1 MPLGSTTGT
10 TFLPNLLFTLDDS
23 GSMASDY
30 NPDYVNDGNTCMTA
44 NGGSTNCQR
53 GDPPFEAGGEH
64 GFNGVGYDPNF
75 NYQPGLS
82 SNGQP
87 VITPPLNTTSLTP
100 NAYLGGSNV
109 NLTTGITDKTFC
121 NTNNVCKRSGA
132 DAASGTITPA
142 GTKDPEGN
150 SLAAGQFPYRA
161 NVSSGSTINFGLPEM
176 MTTATFTRSGSTVT
190 AATIGQY
197 PAPTVSR
204 PLVPPLT
211 TSDKVYVTTG
221 TSGLDVTCV
230 PVTSVSANGTSFT
243 YTAATSGTIAAT
255 NGRYRKCGAG
265 NFARAGSTV
274 TVTAAAGHSLASND
288 IITTFVTS
296 GNAMNATNVTITVS
310 TSTTFTYDL
319 GTSGTIASTAGF
331 WVRTGL
337 YNNVSTSSG
346 PPVSYGIT
354 PVEYCSDVNL
364 TNCIEVIPPPV
375 PPATPPAPNTNPA
388 YVRFCK
394 TQADALAPG
403 AVTGTSIVAPATTAT
418 PRCRLK
424 FVNSPGL
431 QAYIAMAGS
440 TATRSRIRLQADW
453 INIPTGQIARTVL
466 RRGQRPTAHTARKS
480 RTTRGGTRTTARA
493 CR

>member
-1 MPLGSTTGT
+1 
-10 TFLPNLLFTLDDS
+10 
-23 GSMASDY
+23 
-30 NPDYVNDGNTCMTA
+30 
-44 NGGSTNCQR
+44 
-53 GDPPFEAGGEH
+53 
-64 GFNGVGYDPNF
+64 
-75 NYQPGLS
+75 
-82 SNGQP
+82 
-87 VITPPLNTTSLTP
+87 
-100 NAYLGGSNV
+100 
-109 NLTTGITDKTFC
+109 
-121 NTNNVCKRSGA
+121 
-132 DAASGTITPA
+132 
-142 GTKDPEGN
+142 
-150 SLAAGQFPYRA
+150 
-161 NVSSGSTINFGLPEM
+161 M
-176 MTTATFTRSGSTVT
+176 MTVT

-431 QAYIAMAGS
+431 QAYIYPRYGWFNRDTIKDPASGGLDKYTNRSNRSDCITPGTAPDCTYREEIQNYARWYTYYRTRMQMMKSAAGRAFLPFIS
-440 TATRSRIRLQADW
+440 NPTATPPKPDRLRAGFITINPTIPNGTSSSSANVNSSKYLRIDAFNTTNAATWYSKFYAIIPAPSTPLRLALSRAGWIYAGKLGTGLTTGIPAADDPMQA
-453 INIPTGQIARTVL
+453 
-466 RRGQRPTAHTARKS
+466 S
-480 RTTRGGTRTTARA
+480 
-493 CR
+493 

>member
-1 MPLGSTTGT
+1 MKINLAKKTTAYLVAACMAAQPAFAGITDISNVPLGSTTGT

-75 NYQPGLS
+75 SYQPGLS

-87 VITPPLNTTSLTP
+87 VVNPPSGTLTPTSLTP

-109 NLTTGITDKTFC
+109 NLTPGIPDQTFC
-121 NTNNVCKRSGA
+121 NTNSVCKRSGA

-161 NVSSGSTINFGLPEM
+161 YVSSGSTINFRLPEM
-176 MTTATFTRSGSTVT
+176 MTTATFTRSGSTLT

-230 PVTSVSANGTSFT
+230 PVTSVSANGTS
-243 YTAATSGTIAAT
+243 
-255 NGRYRKCGAG
+255 
-265 NFARAGSTV
+265 
-274 TVTAAAGHSLASND
+274 
-288 IITTFVTS
+288 
-296 GNAMNATNVTITVS
+296 
-310 TSTTFTYDL
+310 
-319 GTSGTIASTAGF
+319 
-331 WVRTGL
+331 
-337 YNNVSTSSG
+337 
-346 PPVSYGIT
+346 
-354 PVEYCSDVNL
+354 
-364 TNCIEVIPPPV
+364 
-375 PPATPPAPNTNPA
+375 
-388 YVRFCK
+388 
-394 TQADALAPG
+394 
-403 AVTGTSIVAPATTAT
+403 
-418 PRCRLK
+418 
-424 FVNSPGL
+424 
-431 QAYIAMAGS
+431 
-440 TATRSRIRLQADW
+440 
-453 INIPTGQIARTVL
+453 
-466 RRGQRPTAHTARKS
+466 
-480 RTTRGGTRTTARA
+480 
-493 CR
+493 